1 MAIGGILP
9 FGACFVELYFILAS
23 VWMDQYYYVFG
34 FLFLV
39 FIILLL
45 TCAEIT
51 VLFNYFQL
59 CGENY
64 HWWWRSFC
72 NGGANAVY
80 VFLYSFI
87 YFKQLEANS
96 FGTYVLYFGYMS
108 LISVAMFLMTGF
120 VGLITCLLF
129 NKSIFGSIKID

>member
-1 MAIGGILP
+1 MG
-9 FGACFVELYFILAS
+9 
-23 VWMDQYYYVFG
+23 YYYVFG

-39 FIILLL
+39 FLILVI

-59 CGENY
+59 CGENC

-72 NGGANAVY
+72 NGGSTAVY
-80 VFLYSFI
+80 VFFYSFI

-96 FGTYVLYFGYMS
+96 FATYVLYFGYMGLVS
-108 LISVAMFLMTGF
+108 FGLFIMTGSIGVF
-120 VGLITCLLF
+120 SSLWF
-129 NKSIFGSIKID
+129 NKTIFS